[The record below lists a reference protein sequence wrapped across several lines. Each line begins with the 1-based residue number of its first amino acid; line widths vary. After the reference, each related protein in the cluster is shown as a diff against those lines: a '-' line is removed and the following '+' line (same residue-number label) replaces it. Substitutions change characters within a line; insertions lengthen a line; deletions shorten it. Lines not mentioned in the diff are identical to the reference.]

1 MFLPMSQIRV
11 LSARGAPHGVMS
23 TKLGAAGV
31 SPPRSVETRKTRFSA
46 VEPGSTQI
54 DTSSTSQPID
64 AIATAANDSSVRK
77 HLHAMSSAPEG
88 GIAAGGVSAPNALTD
103 DCCLSFHVPAPP
115 WLTGPRPGSP
125 VVWVSEHVSHPVG
138 ESTHGVGVGSVH
150 AVLNDVCQFVRKP
163 CYIAPVLRIERSG

>member
-1 MFLPMSQIRV
+1 
-11 LSARGAPHGVMS
+11 
-23 TKLGAAGV
+23 
-31 SPPRSVETRKTRFSA
+31 
-46 VEPGSTQI
+46 
-54 DTSSTSQPID
+54 
-64 AIATAANDSSVRK
+64 VRK

-163 CYIAPVLRIERSG
+163 CYIAPVLRIERSGEVDRPPERDRCTGGTSPSANEPAILERDVIAAGDQAEI